1 MLIRVSSG
9 QSVVWPVG
17 YFPLSALLI
26 SSGPMSGWWHPPA
39 LGPSTGTPLR
49 PRPSP
54 WTSMDFFVHINK
66 IEIQSTLGVVV
77 WDISVATSRLV
88 QPQRE
93 LVRQLPD
100 SHDYRLSGAP
110 IGPLALQIRE
120 CDLLWPGSPMKFLSM
135 VWFYC

>member
-54 WTSMDFFVHINK
+54 WTSMNFFVHINK
-66 IEIQSTLGVVV
+66 IEIQPTLGVVV

-110 IGPLALQIRE
+110 IGPLALQMRE
-120 CDLLWPGSPMKFLSM
+120 CDLLWPCSPMKYLST

>member
-1 MLIRVSSG
+1 MLIRVSCG
-9 QSVVWPVG
+9 QSVVWPVR

-26 SSGPMSGWWHPPA
+26 SSVPTFGWWHSPG
-39 LGPSTGTPLR
+39 LGLSTGTSLR

-66 IEIQSTLGVVV
+66 IQSTLGVVV

-110 IGPLALQIRE
+110 IGPLALQMRE
-120 CDLLWPGSPMKFLSM
+120 CDLLWPGSPIKFLST